1 MADLEHK
8 DPKAFWKSVK
18 KMLAPSENCI
28 PVNSIAHSK
37 WLEHFTGVLN
47 TDASGNINPQFLE
60 YITSALPRLE
70 DESSIDVELNSEI
83 TREEL
88 LKTIKNVK
96 SGKAAYVDDISND
109 AIKTGLPILE
119 KSLLHLYNTVT
130 FSHTF
135 PDSWNEGIVTPI
147 HKKGNKLDVDNYR
160 GIIISSCVGKIFLK
174 IITTRIE
181 SYMYRLDLWK
191 VNQCGFKRSSD

>member
-1 MADLEHK
+1 MQ
-8 DPKAFWKSVK
+8 
-18 KMLAPSENCI
+18 APSENCI
-28 PVNSIAHSK
+28 NSIAHSK

-60 YITSALPRLE
+60 YITSALPQLE

-83 TREEL
+83 PREDL

-135 PDSWNEGIVTPI
+135 PDS
-147 HKKGNKLDVDNYR
+147 
-160 GIIISSCVGKIFLK
+160 
-174 IITTRIE
+174 
-181 SYMYRLDLWK
+181 
-191 VNQCGFKRSSD
+191 

>member
-1 MADLEHK
+1 M
-8 DPKAFWKSVK
+8 
-18 KMLAPSENCI
+18 
-28 PVNSIAHSK
+28 
-37 WLEHFTGVLN
+37 
-47 TDASGNINPQFLE
+47 
-60 YITSALPRLE
+60 
-70 DESSIDVELNSEI
+70 
-83 TREEL
+83 
-88 LKTIKNVK
+88 K

-191 VNQCGFKRSSD
+191 VNQCGFKKDHRTEDNIFILNTLYESRVTKGNAKISVSSICGFLEILRHNKQGCIIL